1 MRGSDKQTGS
11 LFSYVNLEER
21 IPVRQPLRKI
31 KGVVDAAL
39 ASLDVDFAA
48 LYAGE
53 GRPSIA
59 PERLLRASLVQILF
73 SIRSETQLMEQLQYN
88 LLFRWFVGPSI
99 DEPVW
104 VATVFTKNRDRLL
117 NTEMSQKLLTAIL
130 AHEKVAPLLSG
141 DHFSVDGTLV
151 EAWASFKS
159 FRPKPAAHDTPPPD
173 GPAPPP
179 ATPATPDAGQAVDEA
194 TRTGAGDMAT
204 GTESDGSK
212 GEDGI
217 GRVMAEPCEI
227 GRNVER
233 NWRGETWSNATHAS
247 VTDPQARLYR
257 KAKGRPAQLCYMGH
271 ALTENR
277 HGFVVATELTHAD
290 GTAER
295 RAALAMIERA
305 SPGSTKRITLG
316 ANKGYDD
323 RGFVAKLR
331 QMCVTPHV
339 AAKARH
345 SAIDARTTPHAG
357 YAMSQ
362 KKRKLIEEPFGWG
375 KTVGPL
381 AKTMLRGLG
390 RVCAQFT
397 LTMPPTISP
406 GCPGSSPPDTKQG
419 GSPFTSP
426 HDHPARGYGSTRPP
440 FSGTC

>member
-1 MRGSDKQTGS
+1 MRGSDRQTGS

-21 IPVRQPLRKI
+21 IPARHPLRKI

-39 ASLDVDFAA
+39 ASLDADFAA
-48 LYAGE
+48 LYADE

-88 LLFRWFVGPSI
+88 LLFRWFVGLSI

-117 NTEMSQKLLTAIL
+117 NTEMSQKLLAAIL
-130 AHEKVAPLLSG
+130 AHEKVAPLLSD

-159 FRPKPAAHDTPPPD
+159 FKPKAAAPDAPPPD
-173 GPAPPP
+173 GPPPPPP
-179 ATPATPDAGQAVDEA
+179 AVQDAGQAADEA
-194 TRTGAGDMAT
+194 TRTGADDMAT
-204 GTESDGSK
+204 GSDSDGST
-212 GEDGI
+212 GEGS
-217 GRVMAEPCEI
+217 I

-271 ALTENR
+271 AMTENR

-305 SPGSTKRITLG
+305 SPGSTRRITIG
-316 ANKGYDD
+316 ADKGYDD

-339 AAKARH
+339 AAKSRR
-345 SAIDARTTPHAG
+345 SAIDARTTRHAG
-357 YAMSQ
+357 YATSQ
-362 KKRKLIEEPFGWG
+362 KKRKLVEEPFGWG
-375 KTVGPL
+375 KTVGPI
-381 AKTMLRGLG
+381 AKTMLRGLN
-390 RVCAQFT
+390 RVGAQFT
-397 LTMPPTISP
+397 LTMAAYNLARLPRLL
-406 GCPGSSPPDTKQG
+406 
-419 GSPFTSP
+419 
-426 HDHPARGYGSTRPP
+426 PA
-440 FSGTC
+440 

>member
-11 LFSYVNLEER
+11 LFSYVSLEER
-21 IPVRQPLRKI
+21 IPARHPLRKI

-39 ASLDVDFAA
+39 ASLDADFAA

-59 PERLLRASLVQILF
+59 PERLLRASLMQILF
-73 SIRSETQLMEQLQYN
+73 SIRSEKQLMEQLQYN
-88 LLFRWFVGPSI
+88 LLFRWFVGLSI

-117 NTEMSQKLLTAIL
+117 NTEMSQKLLAAIL
-130 AHEKVAPLLSG
+130 AHEKVAPLLSD

-159 FRPKPAAHDTPPPD
+159 FRPKAADPGDRPPPD
-173 GPAPPP
+173 PPP
-179 ATPATPDAGQAVDEA
+179 PDAGNASKTGTTETTAAVEA
-194 TRTGAGDMAT
+194 KGEASEMTATGAT
-204 GTESDGSK
+204 SQ
-212 GEDGI
+212 
-217 GRVMAEPCEI
+217 EI

-271 ALTENR
+271 AMTENR
-277 HGFVVATELTHAD
+277 HGFVVAAELTHAD

-305 SPGSTKRITLG
+305 SPGSTRRITIG
-316 ANKGYDD
+316 ADKGYDD

-339 AAKARH
+339 TAKSRR
-345 SAIDARTTPHAG
+345 SAIDARTTRHAG

-362 KKRKLIEEPFGWG
+362 RKRKLVEEPFGWG
-375 KTVGPL
+375 KTVGPI
-381 AKTMLRGLG
+381 AKTMLRGLN
-390 RVCAQFT
+390 RVGAQFT
-397 LTMPPTISP
+397 LTMAAYNLARLPRLL
-406 GCPGSSPPDTKQG
+406 
-419 GSPFTSP
+419 
-426 HDHPARGYGSTRPP
+426 PA
-440 FSGTC
+440 

>member
-1 MRGSDKQTGS
+1 MRGSDRQTGS

-21 IPVRQPLRKI
+21 IPARHPLRKI

-39 ASLDVDFAA
+39 ASLDADFAA
-48 LYAGE
+48 LYADE

-88 LLFRWFVGPSI
+88 LLFRWFVGLSI

-117 NTEMSQKLLTAIL
+117 NTEMSQKLLAAIL
-130 AHEKVAPLLSG
+130 AHEKVAPLLSD

-159 FRPKPAAHDTPPPD
+159 FKPKAAAPDAPPPD
-173 GPAPPP
+173 GPPPPPP
-179 ATPATPDAGQAVDEA
+179 AVQDAGQAADEA
-194 TRTGAGDMAT
+194 TRTGADDMAT
-204 GTESDGSK
+204 GSDSDGST
-212 GEDGI
+212 GEGS
-217 GRVMAEPCEI
+217 I

-271 ALTENR
+271 AMTENR

-305 SPGSTKRITLG
+305 SPGSTRRITIG
-316 ANKGYDD
+316 ADKGYDD

-339 AAKARH
+339 AAKSRR
-345 SAIDARTTPHAG
+345 SAIDARTTRHAG
-357 YAMSQ
+357 YATSQ
-362 KKRKLIEEPFGWG
+362 KKRKLVEEPFGWG
-375 KTVGPL
+375 KTVGPI
-381 AKTMLRGLG
+381 AKTMLRGLN
-390 RVCAQFT
+390 RVGAQFT
-397 LTMPPTISP
+397 LTMAAYNL
-406 GCPGSSPPDTKQG
+406 
-419 GSPFTSP
+419 
-426 HDHPARGYGSTRPP
+426 ARLPRLLTA
-440 FSGTC
+440 

>member
-1 MRGSDKQTGS
+1 MRGSDRQTGS

-21 IPVRQPLRKI
+21 IPARHPLRKI

-39 ASLDVDFAA
+39 ASLDADFAA
-48 LYAGE
+48 LYADE

-88 LLFRWFVGPSI
+88 LLFRWFVGLSI

-117 NTEMSQKLLTAIL
+117 NTEMSQKLLAAIL
-130 AHEKVAPLLSG
+130 AHEKVAPLLSD

-159 FRPKPAAHDTPPPD
+159 FKRKAAAPDAPPADGPPP
-173 GPAPPP
+173 PPP
-179 ATPATPDAGQAVDEA
+179 AVQDAGQAADEA
-194 TRTGAGDMAT
+194 TRTGADDMAT
-204 GTESDGSK
+204 GSDSDGST
-212 GEDGI
+212 GEGS
-217 GRVMAEPCEI
+217 I

-271 ALTENR
+271 AMTENR

-305 SPGSTKRITLG
+305 SPGSTRRITIG
-316 ANKGYDD
+316 ADKGYDD

-339 AAKARH
+339 AAKSRR
-345 SAIDARTTPHAG
+345 SAIDARTTRHAG
-357 YAMSQ
+357 YATSQ
-362 KKRKLIEEPFGWG
+362 KKRKLVEEPFGWG
-375 KTVGPL
+375 KTVGPI
-381 AKTMLRGLG
+381 AKTMLRGLN
-390 RVCAQFT
+390 RVGAQFT
-397 LTMPPTISP
+397 LTMAAYNL
-406 GCPGSSPPDTKQG
+406 
-419 GSPFTSP
+419 
-426 HDHPARGYGSTRPP
+426 ARLPRLLTA
-440 FSGTC
+440 